1 MMILEHNPKSYLA
14 FEKLFRILNDL
25 MLYFDEDGE
34 LEQSDTNG
42 CFDRLKS
49 ACIESALID
58 NNFSYAYKQSMELID
73 HFAKSSSIDGF
84 WLTFYQVG
92 KYVSP
97 NWIDEDSESNRLE
110 IMIKQRELLSQTL
123 QKIDCDGHVKV
134 ILDQWNRLNE
144 KIEHDYQSIDQLKFA
159 GFETKSDAKGPE
171 LSQVE
176 LNMARLPDKAGE
188 KISNLFVSGLGWA
201 IGANK

>member
-1 MMILEHNPKSYLA
+1 
-14 FEKLFRILNDL
+14 
-25 MLYFDEDGE
+25 
-34 LEQSDTNG
+34 
-42 CFDRLKS
+42 
-49 ACIESALID
+49 
-58 NNFSYAYKQSMELID
+58 
-73 HFAKSSSIDGF
+73 
-84 WLTFYQVG
+84 
-92 KYVSP
+92 
-97 NWIDEDSESNRLE
+97 
-110 IMIKQRELLSQTL
+110 MIKQRELLSQTL